1 MAKGLEPRACE
12 RAVVK
17 RGDCVIYMLY
27 STFAPCGG
35 RVSVVHVNICDV
47 FHDILFF
54 RCFQKEDDTIIALV
68 EKYGPKKWS
77 TISQHLPGRIGKQ
90 CRERY
95 THNLYFLCTCY
106 FVWWLD
112 AHKQYCG

>member
-1 MAKGLEPRACE
+1 
-12 RAVVK
+12 
-17 RGDCVIYMLY
+17 MLY

-68 EKYGPKKWS
+68 EKYGPTKWS

-95 THNLYFLCTCY
+95 MLIISTSFTIYYYTFLFKLCLHTHEQVL
-106 FVWWLD
+106 WLM
-112 AHKQYCG
+112 